1 MSEDRVEGGD
11 ALSRWLAGPGLAAL
25 DGIAG
30 NALDV
35 IGVIDR
41 TLTVRYLNWTAPGLT
56 REGVI
61 GTSVLDLAPPDYR
74 ERARDAYER
83 VLATG
88 IGTRLEMLFR
98 SHDNVLFWDV
108 RIAPIRSGEQVIGL
122 IAVSSDVTEQRRADA
137 DRDRFFE
144 LSLD

>member
-1 MSEDRVEGGD
+1 MLLAMFEDRVEGGD
-11 ALSRWLAGPGLAAL
+11 ALSRWLAGAGLAAL

-30 NALDV
+30 SALDV

-61 GTSVLDLAPPDYR
+61 GTSVLDLAPPDFR
-74 ERARDAYER
+74 EKARETYEE

-98 SHDNVLFWDV
+98 KDENVVQSRL
-108 RIAPIRSGEQVIGL
+108 
-122 IAVSSDVTEQRRADA
+122 
-137 DRDRFFE
+137 
-144 LSLD
+144 

>member
-1 MSEDRVEGGD
+1 MSEDGAQGGD
-11 ALSRWLAGPGLAAL
+11 PLSRWLAGPGLAAL
-25 DGIAG
+25 DVITG

-41 TLTVRYLNWTAPGLT
+41 SLTVRYLNWTAPGLT

-74 ERARDAYER
+74 EKARDTYEQ

-88 IGTRLEMLFR
+88 VGSRLEMLFR
-98 SHDNVLFWDV
+98 GQDNVLFWDV
-108 RIAPIRSGEQVIGL
+108 RVAP
-122 IAVSSDVTEQRRADA
+122 
-137 DRDRFFE
+137 
-144 LSLD
+144 